1 MQGIDAT
8 FGDVS
13 FGRDQNPGPVTRPI
27 IPAAIALALAGSV
40 AVYAWVLHTRTAPA
54 PDFGNAPSARS
65 VAASIAA
72 PATGAA
78 TKPFG
83 EIVIDWSMLA
93 EMKLTSPAGN
103 LSPLASLDAVPSPSA
118 APFPLPSLDA
128 FPAEPAAGVAPAET
142 APLPPRHDVPELSES
157 APLPPPRPPEFAMPG
172 APERR
177 LAQPSVAT
185 VGPTAPADNRNFF
198 QKLFG
203 LGLPRAPV
211 APSVGSAPAAPSG
224 PAVASRPASGV
235 VVASAAPESRGAGRA
250 LLGFPPPFGAS
261 APGAGYD
268 RYTAVYDISARTV
281 YLPDGT
287 KLEAHSGLG
296 DRLDNP
302 RYVSE
307 RMHGPTPPHV
317 YELALREG
325 SFHGVQ
331 ALRLNPIG
339 DGDVFGRAGLLAHPF
354 MLGPNGDSNGCVS
367 VKDYAAFLRAYEN
380 GEIKRL
386 VVVAN
391 L

>member
-1 MQGIDAT
+1 M
-8 FGDVS
+8 
-13 FGRDQNPGPVTRPI
+13 
-27 IPAAIALALAGSV
+27 
-40 AVYAWVLHTRTAPA
+40 
-54 PDFGNAPSARS
+54 
-65 VAASIAA
+65 

-78 TKPFG
+78 VKPYG
-83 EIVIDWSMLA
+83 EIVIDPSFLA
-93 EMKLTSPAGN
+93 EMKPTSPAEN
-103 LSPLASLDAVPSPSA
+103 LSPLASLDAVPPASP

-128 FPAEPAAGVAPAET
+128 FPPEPSAGGPQAEPV
-142 APLPPRHDVPELSES
+142 LPPQKPDALDIGES

-172 APERR
+172 TPAVPERH
-177 LAQPSVAT
+177 LAQPNGAT
-185 VGPTAPADNRNFF
+185 VRPAAPADNRNFLQRF
-198 QKLFG
+198 FG
-203 LGLPRAPV
+203 LGLPPAP
-211 APSVGSAPAAPSG
+211 AGPSRPAVGSAPAAPSG

-235 VVASAAPESRGAGRA
+235 VVASAAPETRGAGRA

-339 DGDVFGRAGLLAHPF
+339 DGDLFGRAGLLAHPF